1 MVSFR
6 GAEWTSSRECLRRW
20 FRWRMPSITAARG
33 SQPAR
38 RSRRSSQAPAPAWM
52 KHETM
57 FLSKGTL
64 NVRFH
69 VNWWEGI
76 IPGISLPGRIDGAGF
91 CVHSSCLERGCSEE
105 AAEKELTYTLLEI

>member
-6 GAEWTSSRECLRRW
+6 GAEWTSSRECLRPW

-38 RSRRSSQAPAPAWM
+38 RLRRSSQAPAPAWM

-57 FLSKGTL
+57 FLSKGTP
-64 NVRFH
+64 NVRFLF
-69 VNWWEGI
+69 
-76 IPGISLPGRIDGAGF
+76 SLVGGYHPQDF
-91 CVHSSCLERGCSEE
+91 
-105 AAEKELTYTLLEI
+105 TTWQN